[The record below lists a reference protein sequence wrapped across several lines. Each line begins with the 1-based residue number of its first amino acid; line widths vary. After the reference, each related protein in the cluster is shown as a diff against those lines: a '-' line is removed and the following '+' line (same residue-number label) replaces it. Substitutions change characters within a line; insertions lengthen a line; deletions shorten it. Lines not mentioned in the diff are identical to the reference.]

1 MPVPSSDNLLSGITQ
16 RSIAVAIAVSLW
28 HIDCRKKLLH
38 QEKAPDMKK
47 MIPVIISL
55 LLLSLVSLPVWGAE
69 KKAALKD
76 VVSALEK
83 GYVSLQDVQ
92 ADFVQKTLIAGI
104 NREQKGS
111 GELLLKRPA
120 SATAMFRF
128 NYTKPKQQIVSN
140 GKQVWFYLPENR
152 QVMVS
157 PVADMFKG
165 GNSIAL
171 NYLTGLGHVSRD
183 FDARFAEDPQDKN
196 GNYQLELIPKTP
208 SPVLAKLQLT
218 VSVAA
223 VEQFLQDG
231 GVQDLFPVL
240 ASVIHDAGGNQTRI
254 EYSRIRVN
262 KGLANS
268 RFNFKVPAG
277 VEVIKP

>member
-1 MPVPSSDNLLSGITQ
+1 M
-16 RSIAVAIAVSLW
+16 
-28 HIDCRKKLLH
+28 RKLIHVL
-38 QEKAPDMKK
+38 
-47 MIPVIISL
+47 ISL
-55 LLLSLVSLPVWGAE
+55 LILVLVSAPVWAVE

-83 GYVSLQDVQ
+83 GYASLQDVQ
-92 ADFVQKTLIAGI
+92 ADFAQKTFIAGI
-104 NREQKGS
+104 NREQGGS
-111 GELLLKRPA
+111 GELFLKKPA
-120 SATAMFRF
+120 STAAMFRF

-140 GKQVWFYLPENR
+140 GKHVWFYLPENR

-157 PVADMFKG
+157 PMADMFKG

-183 FDARFAEDPQDKN
+183 FNASFAKEPQDKN
-196 GNYQLELIPKTP
+196 GNYQLELVPKSP

-218 VSVAA
+218 VSAGA
-223 VEQFLQDG
+223 VEHFLQDG
-231 GVQDLFPVL
+231 SVQDIFPVL
-240 ASVIHDAGGNQTRI
+240 ASVIHDAGGNRTRI

-262 KGLANS
+262 KGLADS
-268 RFNFKVPAG
+268 TFNFKIPKG

>member
-1 MPVPSSDNLLSGITQ
+1 MQKMIRV
-16 RSIAVAIAVSLW
+16 SIALLMLALVAAPVW
-28 HIDCRKKLLH
+28 AA
-38 QEKAPDMKK
+38 EKA
-47 MIPVIISL
+47 V
-55 LLLSLVSLPVWGAE
+55 
-69 KKAALKD
+69 LKD

-83 GYVSLQDVQ
+83 GYASLQDVQ
-92 ADFVQKTLIAGI
+92 ADFTQKTVIAGI

-111 GELLLKRPA
+111 GELLLKKPA
-120 SATAMFRF
+120 STTAMFRF

-157 PVADMFKG
+157 SVTDMFKG

-183 FDARFAEDPQDKN
+183 FSVSFAQEPQDKN
-196 GNYQLELIPKTP
+196 GNYLLELSPKSP
-208 SPVLAKLQLT
+208 SAVLAKLQLT
-218 VSVAA
+218 VSAAA
-223 VEQFLQDG
+223 VEAFLRDG
-231 GVQDLFPVL
+231 SVRDIFPVL

-254 EYSRIRVN
+254 EYSRVRVN

-268 RFNFKVPAG
+268 RFTFKVPAG

>member
-1 MPVPSSDNLLSGITQ
+1 MLQTMLRLVI
-16 RSIAVAIAVSLW
+16 VSLA
-28 HIDCRKKLLH
+28 LFLVG
-38 QEKAPDMKK
+38 AP
-47 MIPVIISL
+47 
-55 LLLSLVSLPVWGAE
+55 VSAAE

-83 GYVSLQDVQ
+83 GYSSLQDVH
-92 ADFVQKTLIAGI
+92 ADFIQKTIIAGI

-111 GELLLKRPA
+111 GELLLKKPA

-128 NYTKPKQQIVSN
+128 NYLKPKQQIVSN
-140 GKQVWFYLPENR
+140 GKQVWFYLPENK

-183 FDARFAEDPQDKN
+183 FTVSFAKESQDKN
-196 GNYQLELIPKTP
+196 GNYQLELVPKSP
-208 SPVLAKLQLT
+208 SAVLAKLQLT
-218 VSVAA
+218 VSAEA
-223 VEQFLQDG
+223 VELFLRDG
-231 GVQDLFPVL
+231 SVQDVFPVL

-254 EYSRIRVN
+254 EYSRVRVN
-262 KGLANS
+262 KGLDNS
-268 RFNFKVPAG
+268 KFNFKIPEG
-277 VEVIKP
+277 VEVVKP

>member
-1 MPVPSSDNLLSGITQ
+1 M
-16 RSIAVAIAVSLW
+16 
-28 HIDCRKKLLH
+28 KKLTCV
-38 QEKAPDMKK
+38 M
-47 MIPVIISL
+47 ML
-55 LLLSLVSLPVWGAE
+55 LLVLVAAPAWCAGNR
-69 KKAALKD
+69 AALKD

-83 GYVSLQDVQ
+83 GYLSLQDVQ
-92 ADFVQKTLIAGI
+92 AEFVQKTSIAGI

-111 GELLLKRPA
+111 GELLLKKPA

-157 PVADMFKG
+157 SVTEMFKG
-165 GNSIAL
+165 GNSIAM

-183 FDARFAEDPQDKN
+183 FDASFAQEPQDRN
-196 GNYQLELIPKTP
+196 GNYQLELLPKKPTA
-208 SPVLAKLQLT
+208 VLAKLQLT
-218 VSVAA
+218 VSAVA
-223 VEQFLQDG
+223 VENFLRDG
-231 GVQDLFPVL
+231 SVQDVFPVV

-254 EYSRIRVN
+254 EYSRVRVN

-268 RFNFKVPAG
+268 RFTFKVPQG

>member
-1 MPVPSSDNLLSGITQ
+1 MSKNMIRMVSVLLM
-16 RSIAVAIAVSLW
+16 L
-28 HIDCRKKLLH
+28 
-38 QEKAPDMKK
+38 
-47 MIPVIISL
+47 
-55 LLLSLVSLPVWGAE
+55 LVSVPVWAAE
-69 KKAALKD
+69 KKAVLKD

-83 GYVSLQDVQ
+83 GYASLQDVQ
-92 ADFVQKTLIAGI
+92 ADFVQKTTIAGI

-111 GELLLKRPA
+111 GELLLKKPA

-128 NYTKPKQQIVSN
+128 NYTKPKQQIISN
-140 GKQVWFYLPENR
+140 GKQVWFYLAENK

-183 FDARFAEDPQDKN
+183 FNASFANEPQDKN
-196 GNYQLELIPKTP
+196 GDYQLELVPKSP
-208 SPVLAKLQLT
+208 SPVLARLQLT
-218 VSVAA
+218 VSAAA
-223 VEQFLQDG
+223 VESFLRDG
-231 GVQDLFPVL
+231 SVQNLFPVV

-254 EYSRIRVN
+254 EYSRVRVN

-268 RFNFKVPAG
+268 RFSFKVPQG

>member
-1 MPVPSSDNLLSGITQ
+1 MLKNLL
-16 RSIAVAIAVSLW
+16 RLVNV
-28 HIDCRKKLLH
+28 LLVL
-38 QEKAPDMKK
+38 M
-47 MIPVIISL
+47 
-55 LLLSLVSLPVWGAE
+55 LVSTQVWAAD

-83 GYVSLQDVQ
+83 GYASLQDVQ
-92 ADFVQKTLIAGI
+92 ADFVQKTTIAGI

-111 GELLLKRPA
+111 GELLLKKPA
-120 SATAMFRF
+120 SAVAMFRF
-128 NYTKPKQQIVSN
+128 NYTKPKQQIISN
-140 GKQVWFYLPENR
+140 GKQVWFYLAENK

-183 FDARFAEDPQDKN
+183 FNVSFAKETQDKN
-196 GNYQLELIPKTP
+196 GNYQLELTPK
-208 SPVLAKLQLT
+208 SQSAVLAKLQLT
-218 VSVAA
+218 VSAKA
-223 VEQFLQDG
+223 VEHFMRDG
-231 GVQDLFPVL
+231 SVQDIFPVV

-254 EYSRIRVN
+254 EYSRVRVN

-268 RFNFKVPAG
+268 AFSFKIPEG